1 MKSSHGIILIV
12 VSFIH
17 YSYAAAG
24 INCYKFM
31 NVNMSDDKA
40 TLKSVYKKMA
50 AKMHPDRNRGDPDA
64 TDNFQKLAWCHDMFQ
79 SKEKREQYHRCGEH
93 CVNKGDA
100 NQNRFTSIRMET
112 MTHRYASS
120 LP

>member
-12 VSFIH
+12 ASFIH

-40 TLKSVYKKMA
+40 TLKSVYK
-50 AKMHPDRNRGDPDA
+50 
-64 TDNFQKLAWCHDMFQ
+64 
-79 SKEKREQYHRCGEH
+79 
-93 CVNKGDA
+93 
-100 NQNRFTSIRMET
+100 
-112 MTHRYASS
+112 
-120 LP
+120 